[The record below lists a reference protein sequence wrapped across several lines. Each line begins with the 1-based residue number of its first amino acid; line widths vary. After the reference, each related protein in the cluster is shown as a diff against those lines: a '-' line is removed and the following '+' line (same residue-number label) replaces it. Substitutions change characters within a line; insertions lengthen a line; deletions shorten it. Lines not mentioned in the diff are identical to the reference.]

1 MSIKHLSR
9 WFCSS
14 VLLLMGLLPLTVRA
28 QEANTLTFSVSLM
41 PVMIDEDAYQN
52 PDITGLYRRS
62 ADQYGLLDI
71 VISKVIDGVSA
82 SYDQTDFN
90 TKNELIFPQI
100 RSVLSSAFTTDL
112 TSHILTALVNNDMIK
127 GTVRDDAGNHINLKV
142 LKYGLLR
149 SDTSTTSSPKMLLF
163 SKSEMQLLGADG
175 KKILSRNLTTYS
187 DRVDD
192 MQAYVNNN
200 SVMTAAVQQIQ
211 EKLANQIAVELYA
224 HSLKNN

>member
-1 MSIKHLSR
+1 
-9 WFCSS
+9 
-14 VLLLMGLLPLTVRA
+14 MGLLPLTVRA

-100 RSVLSSAFTTDL
+100 RSVLSSAFTADL